1 MKRAHSLFNAMS
13 ESGTSAPVPR
23 DRLGPARRAGS
34 VNDDVDA
41 GQSTTASRIDVR
53 LLPNEGM
60 PALRGIGTAKQH
72 SMENRRNV

>member
-1 MKRAHSLFNAMS
+1 LW
-13 ESGTSAPVPR
+13 PV
-23 DRLGPARRAGS
+23 LRAGS
-34 VNDDVDA
+34 VNNAVA
-41 GQSTTASRIDVR
+41 TGQSTTASRIDVR